1 MSGCVAFVKLGGL
14 VEAELF
20 PQIWEQIDHKYYER
34 RLLVA
39 ESCGILVPHVQVSPA
54 YRTTPTWSCD
64 MYISA
69 RSERVTDTVSVAADV
84 AE

>member
-1 MSGCVAFVKLGGL
+1 MSGCVAFVKLGGQ

-39 ESCGILVPHVQVSPA
+39 ESCGILVPHIQVSSGIEKFCP
-54 YRTTPTWSCD
+54 CLGGNLVG
-64 MYISA
+64 ISHCINYC
-69 RSERVTDTVSVAADV
+69 
-84 AE
+84 